1 MAISETE
8 PSALQGRGPW
18 TMSIRAW
25 FDRFVQRRQ
34 QRRAL
39 AELRGLGAHTLK
51 DLAIDRSEIRSLVH
65 GGPHGR
71 RRPHSP
77 D

>member
-8 PSALQGRGPW
+8 PSALKGRGPSA
-18 TMSIRAW
+18 MSIRAW
-25 FDRFVQRRQ
+25 LDRFAQRRH

-39 AELRGLGAHTLK
+39 AELRGIGARTLK

-65 GGPHGR
+65 GDPHGR
-71 RRPHSP
+71 RRPHSRG
-77 D
+77 

>member
-8 PSALQGRGPW
+8 PSALQGRNPW
-18 TMSIRAW
+18 AMSFRAW
-25 FDRFVQRRQ
+25 LDRFVQRRR

-39 AELRGLGAHTLK
+39 AELRGLGAGTLK
-51 DLAIDRSEIRSLVH
+51 DLAIDRSEIHSLVH
-65 GGPHGR
+65 GDPDGR
-71 RRPHSP
+71 RRPHSR